1 VNIKFDFTGNV
12 AVITGAATGIG
23 RETAIEFAKAGANV
37 AVCDFNE
44 EKGLE
49 TVNDVKSYGVKS
61 IFYKVDVRD
70 LSQIE
75 AARDNILKEFGTVD
89 FLISNAG
96 VGANG
101 GNIGSLEKIPDAD
114 WESIYQIN
122 LFGMVKVC
130 RSFLKT
136 FKEKKSGKIVLTSSI
151 SAYIPSPLMPHYGSS
166 KIAIINLAQSL
177 SVELG
182 PLNIN
187 VNALC
192 PGFVY
197 TPIYSGGAA
206 LNMKNVYKGA
216 FKDTDDGEQIMN
228 KMAAGSAMR
237 RPQKAID
244 MANAI
249 MFLCSDGAREITGQA
264 LIVDSGMIRR

>member
-1 VNIKFDFTGNV
+1 MNIKFDFKGNV

-37 AVCDFNE
+37 AVCDYNE
-44 EKGLE
+44 EQGRE
-49 TVNDVKSYGVKS
+49 TVKEVMSHGVKS
-61 IFYKVDVRD
+61 IFCKVDVKE

-75 AARDNILKEFGTVD
+75 AARDIILKEFGTVD

-96 VGANG
+96 VGPNG
-101 GNIGSLEKIPDAD
+101 ENIGSLEKIPDAD
-114 WESIYQIN
+114 WESIFQIN

-130 RSFLKT
+130 RSFLKV
-136 FKEKKSGKIVLTSSI
+136 FKEKKQGKIVLTSSI
-151 SAYIPSPLMPHYGSS
+151 AAYNPSPLMPHYGAS

-177 SVELG
+177 SMEMG
-182 PLNIN
+182 PHNVN

-197 TPIYSGGAA
+197 TPIYADGGAEN
-206 LNMKNVYKGA
+206 LKKLYKGA
-216 FKDTDDGEQIMN
+216 FKETDTAEQVMN
-228 KMAAGSAMR
+228 KLASASAMR
-237 RPQKAID
+237 RPQQAID
-244 MANAI
+244 MANGI
-249 MFLCSDGAREITGQA
+249 LFLCSDGAREITGQA